1 MLERYSAAE
10 RLSATTRLLS
20 WSLAKS
26 LTNAMLGMRVRD
38 GALAL
43 SQLASAPGWSAAET
57 RRRGITGA
65 SPSASACIT
74 AARGLPANLCNV
86 YRSVD
91 EQRTRVLGA

>member
-10 RLSATTRLLS
+10 RLSAATRLLS

-26 LTNAMLGMRVRD
+26 LTNAMVGMRVRD

-65 SPSASACIT
+65 SPSRSACIT
-74 AARGLPANLCNV
+74 AARGLPRSQCSV
-86 YRSVD
+86 YLSVD
-91 EQRTRVLGA
+91 KQRTNVLGA

>member
-10 RLSATTRLLS
+10 RLGAATRLLS

-26 LTNAMLGMRVRD
+26 LTSAMVGMRVRD

-43 SQLASAPGWSAAET
+43 SQLAAAPGWSAAET

-65 SPSASACIT
+65 HPSACACI
-74 AARGLPANLCNV
+74 AAASGRPTNCEV
-86 YRSVD
+86 QVSVD
-91 EQRTRVLGA
+91 VQRIHVFGA